1 MKTVHLKPGGRERA
15 ALVAEEIDRLLNEGV
30 AVAVT
35 IAEERELLSP
45 QLTANRLGFSRQH
58 VLRLIAAGQL
68 DAERL
73 AGSRYW
79 KIPLSSV
86 LAFEDRRA
94 DAANRSD
101 EFSRSLDELG
111 APLE

>member
-1 MKTVHLKPGGRERA
+1 VKTVHLNPSGRERA
-15 ALVAEEIDRLLNEGV
+15 ALVSDEIDRLLDEGV

-45 QLTANRLGFSRQH
+45 QLTADRLGFSRQH

-68 DAERL
+68 EAERL
-73 AGSRYW
+73 EGSSYW

-94 DAANRSD
+94 DAAKRSD
-101 EFSRSLDELG
+101 EFSRALDELG

>member
-1 MKTVHLKPGGRERA
+1 VKIVHLNPGGRERA
-15 ALVAEEIDRLLNEGV
+15 ALAAEEIERLLDEGV

-45 QLTANRLGFSRQH
+45 QQTADRLGFSRQH

-73 AGSRYW
+73 AGSTYW

-86 LAFEDRRA
+86 LAFEARRA
-94 DAANRSD
+94 DAVKRAD
-101 EFSRSLDELG
+101 ELSRSLDELG

>member
-1 MKTVHLKPGGRERA
+1 VKTVHLNPSGRERA
-15 ALVAEEIDRLLNEGV
+15 TLVAEEIERLLDEGV

-45 QLTANRLGFSRQH
+45 QQAADRLGFSRQH
-58 VLRLIAAGQL
+58 VLRLIAAVQL

-73 AGSRYW
+73 AGSSYW
-79 KIPLSSV
+79 KIPLSAV
-86 LAFEDRRA
+86 LAFEDKRA
-94 DAANRSD
+94 DAARRSD
-101 EFSRSLDELG
+101 EFSQSLDELG